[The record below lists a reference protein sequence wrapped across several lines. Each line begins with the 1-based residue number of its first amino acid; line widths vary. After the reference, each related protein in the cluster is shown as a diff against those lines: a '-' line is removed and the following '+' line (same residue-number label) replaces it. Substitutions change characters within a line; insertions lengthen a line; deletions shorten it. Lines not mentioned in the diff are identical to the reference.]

1 MGPETYTVVVIDQCS
16 FPDFHRYV
24 MGNVVAFLMYRKES
38 KAFRGVRA
46 SHQQLILQGFTKIY
60 FVLYL

>member
-1 MGPETYTVVVIDQCS
+1 MGPETYIVVVMYQCS

-24 MGNVVAFLMYRKES
+24 MGNLVAFLIYRKV
-38 KAFRGVRA
+38 FRGVRA
-46 SHQQLILQGFTKIY
+46 SHQQLILKGFTKIY

>member
-1 MGPETYTVVVIDQCS
+1 MGPETYIVVVMYQCS

-24 MGNVVAFLMYRKES
+24 MGNLVAFLIYRKDT
-38 KAFRGVRA
+38 KVFRGVRA
-46 SHQQLILQGFTKIY
+46 SHQQLILKGFTKIY

>member
-1 MGPETYTVVVIDQCS
+1 MGPETYIVVVIYQCS

-24 MGNVVAFLMYRKES
+24 MGNVVAFLISRKDTEVF
-38 KAFRGVRA
+38 KGVRA
-46 SHQQLILQGFTKIY
+46 SHQQLILKRFTKIY